1 MMELVEKLRACFFKV
16 VKFVKGTPEAATAP
30 SEKPLPRSRTFR
42 ILISLG
48 LTTTLLL
55 TTTLTQANKER
66 EGVGERAQNIL
77 CLLILNRTFS
87 LTWPVTK

>member
-1 MMELVEKLRACFFKV
+1 MELVEKLRMRACFFKV
-16 VKFVKGTPEAATAP
+16 VFVEGTPEAATAP

-42 ILISLG
+42 ILISLS

-55 TTTLTQANKER
+55 TTTLTQPDK
-66 EGVGERAQNIL
+66 GAQNIL
-77 CLLILNRTFS
+77 CLLTLNRPFS

>member
-16 VKFVKGTPEAATAP
+16 VFVKGTLEAATGP

-48 LTTTLLL
+48 LATTLLL
-55 TTTLTQANKER
+55 TSTLTQADKER
-66 EGVGERAQNIL
+66 EGVGEGAQNIL
-77 CLLILNRTFS
+77 CLLTLNRTFS
-87 LTWPVTK
+87 LTWQVTK

>member
-16 VKFVKGTPEAATAP
+16 VFVKGTPEAATAP
-30 SEKPLPRSRTFR
+30 SEKALPRSRTFR

-55 TTTLTQANKER
+55 TTTLSQADKER
-66 EGVGERAQNIL
+66 EGAQNIL
-77 CLLILNRTFS
+77 CLLTLNRTFS

>member
-16 VKFVKGTPEAATAP
+16 VFVKGTPEASTAP

-55 TTTLTQANKER
+55 TTTLTQADKER
-66 EGVGERAQNIL
+66 EGVGKGAQNIL
-77 CLLILNRTFS
+77 CLLTLNRTFS

>member
-16 VKFVKGTPEAATAP
+16 VFVKGTPEAATGP

-55 TTTLTQANKER
+55 TTTLTQADKER
-66 EGVGERAQNIL
+66 EGVGEGEQNIL
-77 CLLILNRTFS
+77 CLLTLNRTFS

>member
-1 MMELVEKLRACFFKV
+1 MMELVEKLRAYFFKV
-16 VKFVKGTPEAATAP
+16 VFVKGTPEAATGP

-55 TTTLTQANKER
+55 TTTLTQAHKER
-66 EGVGERAQNIL
+66 EGVGEGEQNIL
-77 CLLILNRTFS
+77 CLLTLNRTFS

>member
-16 VKFVKGTPEAATAP
+16 VFVKGTPEAATAP
-30 SEKPLPRSRTFR
+30 SEKPLPRSWTFR

-55 TTTLTQANKER
+55 TTTLSQADKER
-66 EGVGERAQNIL
+66 EGAQNIL
-77 CLLILNRTFS
+77 CLLTLNRTFS

>member
-1 MMELVEKLRACFFKV
+1 MERVEKLRACFLEFF
-16 VKFVKGTPEAATAP
+16 FVKGTPEAATAP

-55 TTTLTQANKER
+55 TTTLSQADKER
-66 EGVGERAQNIL
+66 EGVGGGAQNIL
-77 CLLILNRTFS
+77 CLLTLNRTFS

>member
-1 MMELVEKLRACFFKV
+1 MMELVEKLRACFFKAV
-16 VKFVKGTPEAATAP
+16 FVKGTPEAATAP

-55 TTTLTQANKER
+55 TTTLTQADKER

-77 CLLILNRTFS
+77 RLLTLNRTFS

>member
-16 VKFVKGTPEAATAP
+16 VFVKGTPEAATAP

-55 TTTLTQANKER
+55 TTTLTQADKER
-66 EGVGERAQNIL
+66 EGVGEGEQNIL
-77 CLLILNRTFS
+77 CLLTLNRTFS